1 MNFINFWEMM
11 VGFLSTIHR
20 FGLTNKKLVQK
31 KNHQTWGRIT
41 CKPLGENM
49 NFTYTKSVGGWWK
62 STRKTPPKGDIHRG
76 HVRNQPVS
84 VPLCCY
90 LKSMFDGRDV
100 TKDDWNRI
108 QETISKNHT
117 TFQVNV
123 RKPHL
128 VLGTST

>member
-1 MNFINFWEMM
+1 
-11 VGFLSTIHR
+11 
-20 FGLTNKKLVQK
+20 
-31 KNHQTWGRIT
+31 
-41 CKPLGENM
+41 
-49 NFTYTKSVGGWWK
+49 
-62 STRKTPPKGDIHRG
+62 
-76 HVRNQPVS
+76 
-84 VPLCCY
+84 
-90 LKSMFDGRDV
+90 MFDGRDV